1 MEVNFSKLVGG
12 ISGIVGILLI
22 GGSMY
27 FMYTIFSEGG
37 NTAPEPTLANLNVS
51 IFNQKIQ
58 LVAASITGSGQKISL
73 DKKKDLIFT
82 ESKLYKSFTD
92 MPEDVPLSDSR
103 GRPDPF
109 IPYVAP

>member
-1 MEVNFSKLVGG
+1 MQVNISKLVGG
-12 ISGIVGILLI
+12 VSGVVGIILVGISL
-22 GGSMY
+22 Y
-27 FMYTIFSEGG
+27 FMYSIFFGDNEPLP
-37 NTAPEPTLANLNVS
+37 APTLSTLDVS
-51 IFNQKIQ
+51 IFGAKVK
-58 LVAASITGSGQKISL
+58 LAASALTGASQKISL
-73 DKKKDLIFT
+73 DKKKDLIFI